1 MRKFFALWL
10 LIIIGNSCDYTDRA
24 SVGAPDGASCTVI
37 AEFEDRLLCAED
49 VLPVPP
55 NADSVEWLRL
65 QARQWLNRVALVH
78 WARQTNTVDWRG
90 IRRRLEDLEASLVV
104 ASLMDKIEPAH
115 PTQTDL
121 QNLYETLG
129 KDWLLDIDL
138 FKINIA
144 VAKYSRQARDSLRRN
159 ICLPDFKNLCGSSLI
174 SCIAADSFVTE
185 EQMRRL
191 WDGEIVMRVGYPLFR
206 RNRDTIMAFCI
217 TEIRRA
223 GDKPPFSYVKDRL
236 FKVAI
241 VHKKQEKL
249 KELYEEAMEY
259 ARKQAEFEIYVQ

>member
-10 LIIIGNSCDYTDRA
+10 LIIIGNSCNQGDRVPVSSA
-24 SVGAPDGASCTVI
+24 EEESCTVI

-55 NADSVEWLRL
+55 NTDSLEWLRV
-65 QARQWLNRVALVH
+65 QARQWLNRVALVY
-78 WARQTNTVDWRG
+78 WAQQTNSVDWRS

-104 ASLMDKIEPAH
+104 ASLMDNIEPDP
-115 PTQTDL
+115 PTEAEL
-121 QNLYETLG
+121 RNLYETLG
-129 KDWLLDIDL
+129 KDWILDIDL
-138 FKINIA
+138 FRINIA
-144 VAKYSRQARDSLRRN
+144 KGKNTRAIRDSLRRN
-159 ICLPDFKNLCGSSLI
+159 ICLPDFKNLCNSPLI
-174 SCIAADSFVTE
+174 SCIVADSFVTE

-217 TEIRRA
+217 VEIRRA
-223 GDKPPFSYVKDRL
+223 GENPPFSYVRDRL
-236 FKVAI
+236 YKVAL

-249 KELYEEAMEY
+249 KKLYEKAMEY
-259 ARKQAEFEIYVQ
+259 AREQAEFEIYVQ